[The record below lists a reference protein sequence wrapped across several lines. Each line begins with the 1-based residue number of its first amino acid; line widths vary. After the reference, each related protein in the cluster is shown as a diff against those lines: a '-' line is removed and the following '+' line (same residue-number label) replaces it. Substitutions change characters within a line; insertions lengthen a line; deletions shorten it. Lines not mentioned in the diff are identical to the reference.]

1 MKPLDNETNFSA
13 EALAAILADTVP
25 LVMRNI
31 RADMRTQPGL
41 DLSVPQFRTL
51 LFLRRHPGASLSEVA
66 EHIGLTLPSISKM
79 IDRLEARDLLA
90 RLAAANDRRRI
101 SLELTALGS
110 STLKAASDVS
120 RAHLAEQLAVL
131 SLEERANI
139 VQAMHSLRSVFSTE
153 SSAED
158 NSDPMMQAVQSL
170 RSVLYSEATQTD
182 QTDQK
187 DKH

>member
-79 IDRLEARDLLA
+79 VDRLEARDLLA
-90 RLAAANDRRRI
+90 RLAAANDRRRV
-101 SLELTALGS
+101 SLELTSLGV

-120 RAHLAEQLAVL
+120 RAHLAEQLAAL
-131 SLEERANI
+131 SPDERATI
-139 VQAMHSLRSVFSTE
+139 VQAMHSLRGIFSSEPTPEGAYRSE
-153 SSAED
+153 SMFENNLD
-158 NSDPMMQAVQSL
+158 N
-170 RSVLYSEATQTD
+170 
-182 QTDQK
+182 DQK
-187 DKH
+187 ENH